1 MAAHDTNRGDCY
13 LQPRQLGIG
22 LGSALL
28 AELALGNWIWI
39 QDELLYLNPDG
50 DNYTLDDPAIGPLLK
65 ELRAE
70 TQKDSARRLTNE
82 PVGLQ
87 LKIWIQ
93 QLQAGIAQEW
103 VQDRLLGE
111 RTIQEEVRG
120 LIRKRSVW
128 VPIDNNVAG
137 WPANRLKDSLHKGK
151 PLNEQD
157 LALAALVMAIG
168 LSKAILTDL
177 EPQHQRYLAQQLDA
191 TMRPALHKLV
201 VVVEREVGRQTMLR

>member
-1 MAAHDTNRGDCY
+1 
-13 LQPRQLGIG
+13 
-22 LGSALL
+22 
-28 AELALGNWIWI
+28 
-39 QDELLYLNPDG
+39 
-50 DNYTLDDPAIGPLLK
+50 
-65 ELRAE
+65 
-70 TQKDSARRLTNE
+70 
-82 PVGLQ
+82 
-87 LKIWIQ
+87 
-93 QLQAGIAQEW
+93 
-103 VQDRLLGE
+103 
-111 RTIQEEVRG
+111 
-120 LIRKRSVW
+120 